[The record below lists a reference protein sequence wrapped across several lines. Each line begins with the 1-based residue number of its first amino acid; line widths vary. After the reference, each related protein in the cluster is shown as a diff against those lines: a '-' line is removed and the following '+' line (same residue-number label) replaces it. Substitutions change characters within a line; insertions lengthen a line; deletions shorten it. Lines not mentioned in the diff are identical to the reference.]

1 MADNTEVPMGDAP
14 SGGNGSPK
22 VKGPLKLDKSDLA
35 THLKRKPIAIAAGAV
50 VAGVLA
56 VGYVAVEV
64 MPGFGG
70 GATTPTPHVQHAPN
84 LGVPKRPAIPT
95 PKPKG
100 ATAATQSAHSNTTPP
115 KVAPVPLNTAP
126 AQTAAAPGIP
136 TDKAQLTAFQQ
147 ALSGAGAAS
156 GASWGSGQATAK
168 TPANPDAALATM
180 LKAAR
185 QQGGK
190 KNTSVYDTHLVR
202 KEVSPYELLQGSVIP
217 AVLETG
223 IKSDMAGQVKAVVQH
238 PVYNSLNG
246 ASVLI
251 PAGSTLVGTYKSGA
265 AMGQNRIAV
274 MWTRVEFPNGTY
286 MQLGKLTGTSPAGY
300 AGFHDLVNDHT
311 WEIFKNA
318 LLLSLIDMG
327 TAIASPQSSSSNTTG
342 VTGDEALQD
351 GEQSLVQTFGQ
362 AETALFQKYVNIA
375 PTITI
380 RPGYLFNV
388 VVAKD
393 LVFPGPYVH
402 GVNEIGAGS
411 AAVHA
416 PAMPTEVNP
425 YG

>member
-1 MADNTEVPMGDAP
+1 M
-14 SGGNGSPK
+14 
-22 VKGPLKLDKSDLA
+22 
-35 THLKRKPIAIAAGAV
+35 
-50 VAGVLA
+50 
-56 VGYVAVEV
+56 
-64 MPGFGG
+64 
-70 GATTPTPHVQHAPN
+70 
-84 LGVPKRPAIPT
+84 
-95 PKPKG
+95 
-100 ATAATQSAHSNTTPP
+100 
-115 KVAPVPLNTAP
+115 
-126 AQTAAAPGIP
+126 
-136 TDKAQLTAFQQ
+136 
-147 ALSGAGAAS
+147 
-156 GASWGSGQATAK
+156 
-168 TPANPDAALATM
+168 
-180 LKAAR
+180 
-185 QQGGK
+185 
-190 KNTSVYDTHLVR
+190 
-202 KEVSPYELLQGSVIP
+202 IP

-223 IKSDMAGQVKAVVQH
+223 IKSDIAGQVKAVVEH

-265 AMGQNRIAV
+265 AMGQNRVAV

-286 MQLGKLTGTSPAGY
+286 MQLGKLTGSSPSGY
-300 AGFHDLVNDHT
+300 AGFHDLVDDHT

-362 AETALFQKYVNIA
+362 AETQLFQKYVNIA

-402 GVNEIGAGS
+402 GVNETASPGGQVKPP
-411 AAVHA
+411 AV
-416 PAMPTEVNP
+416 PSELNP

>member
-1 MADNTEVPMGDAP
+1 MADNTEVPMGDSP
-14 SGGNGSPK
+14 GGNPGGPK
-22 VKGPLKLDKSDLA
+22 VKGPLKLNKSDLA
-35 THLKRKPIAIAAGAV
+35 THLKRKPIAIAAAGI
-50 VAGVLA
+50 VAGVVA
-56 VGYVAVEV
+56 VGYVAVAI
-64 MPGFGG
+64 MPGMGG
-70 GATTPTPHVQHAPN
+70 SSTEATTPHVQQAPAMQ
-84 LGVPKRPAIPT
+84 VPKRQSIPT
-95 PKPKG
+95 PRVKP
-100 ATAATQSAHSNTTPP
+100 ATAATQSAANTAPP
-115 KVAPVPLNTAP
+115 KVKPVPLDSSVPAQGAP
-126 AQTAAAPGIP
+126 ATP
-136 TDKAQLTAFQQ
+136 TDKAQLTAFKT
-147 ALSGAGAAS
+147 AISGAGASSGAGWGGGQSQTKPATPTAS
-156 GASWGSGQATAK
+156 GLIA
-168 TPANPDAALATM
+168 D
-180 LKAAR
+180 LKAAEPHKP
-185 QQGGK
+185 K
-190 KNTSVYDTHLVR
+190 KATNVYDTHLVR
-202 KEVSPYELLQGSVIP
+202 QEVSPYELLQGSVIP

-223 IKSDMAGQVKAVVQH
+223 IKSDIAGQVKAVVEH

-251 PAGSTLVGTYKSGA
+251 PAGATLVGTYKSGA
-265 AMGQNRIAV
+265 AMGQNRVAV

-286 MQLGKLTGTSPAGY
+286 MQLGKLTGSSPSGY

-362 AETALFQKYVNIA
+362 AETQLFQKYVNIA

-402 GVNEIGAGS
+402 GANETGNGQVNS
-411 AAVHA
+411 
-416 PAMPTEVNP
+416 PAMPSEMNP
-425 YG
+425 YGG